1 MAIFN
6 SSIPSL
12 STSFKIND
20 VIYRVRFIP
29 RDKPYNY
36 GIYATSDKD
45 LIAAIRKHPNFG
57 TIITEQP
64 CDSTEPVTE
73 ERVYDA
79 TYPEVTKSQDAKTIL
94 AEKYN
99 VEAAKLRSKAD
110 IHAKADELNISFP
123 NL

>member
-20 VIYRVRFIP
+20 AIYRVRFVP

-64 CDSTEPVTE
+64 SEIVETPEE

-94 AEKYN
+94 AEQYN
-99 VEAAKLRSKAD
+99 IEAAKLRSKAD